1 MHTIAAILSKV
12 LRQSIV
18 VLGLMLLI
26 SLSGLFFFTQQPS
39 YAVTAASRQLTPDE
53 KIDRAYEYSG
63 AAGIREEDRQQAYE
77 KAVEDADKPNTVQ
90 KTYERN
96 LKAYK
101 QENPSPNLVK
111 QAVEQAKELVEQT
124 TGK

>member
-1 MHTIAAILSKV
+1 MQMIAAILNKV

-39 YAVTAASRQLTPDE
+39 YAVTSASRQLTPDE

-77 KAVEDADKPNTVQ
+77 QAVEDSDKPNTVE

-101 QENPSPNLVK
+101 QENPSPNI
-111 QAVEQAKELVEQT
+111 VEQAKELVEQVT
-124 TGK
+124 SK